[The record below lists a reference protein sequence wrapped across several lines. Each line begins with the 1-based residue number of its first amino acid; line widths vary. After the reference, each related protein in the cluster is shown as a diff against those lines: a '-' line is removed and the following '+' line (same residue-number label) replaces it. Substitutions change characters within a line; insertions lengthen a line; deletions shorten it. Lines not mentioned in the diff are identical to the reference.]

1 MLFQNDQ
8 STSSLKTLFLYYIGP
23 IANLYNFCITDVKKG
38 LAGVGLISY
47 DERIGVPLLEKGKM
61 AGTVYALVS
70 VNVAKGLTFEVSF
83 S

>member
-1 MLFQNDQ
+1 M
-8 STSSLKTLFLYYIGP
+8 
-23 IANLYNFCITDVKKG
+23 
-38 LAGVGLISY
+38 ISY

-70 VNVAKGLTFEVSF
+70 VNVAKGLTFEFSF